1 MWSVVPMMYGMNG
14 SSIESNDTCFN
25 GTCIPVPGASVKWGL
40 LALIVVI
47 LCTALGNLLVCLAVC
62 WERRL
67 QNMTNYFLMS
77 LAIADFLVSI
87 IVMPFGMVVEIYGYF
102 PLGAQFCAFWVTM
115 DVLMCTASI
124 WHMCTMSMDRY
135 FTLKYPMQYGRNKT
149 KTMVAVKIVFVW
161 IVSFT
166 ISSPISIYGLS
177 QESSVFNDRT
187 CVITVK
193 EFAIYGSIFAFY
205 VPLIIMILTYTLTIR
220 ILWQNQHMMRTIDRS
235 HFRMRPRNNKTR
247 NKSTLAATMLSPPSS
262 DSRRESHTDIS
273 SLARTPNI
281 EKVNLPEC
289 TECDLK
295 FLELKHALDK
305 TYEAT
310 ITAPITDG
318 TNDYINHVH
327 FDQHETDK
335 NVGSAEKTDNSES
348 ATGLLN
354 IDQNPMLNVPI
365 TMIQS
370 PSSEDEDEH
379 SALLSSSTER
389 LSRSFSHSST
399 GSRFRPRT
407 NTNVSSKSYLNT
419 HSSLKIPKTYE
430 KNNLQ
435 ASVSCSNFTDSKSK
449 EKALLDQ
456 LGFQGNGLN
465 RDFRSLEWCH
475 HFYEIQEEM
484 DECLRES
491 KRERKK
497 ETLEEAKRKLTC
509 QPTPNLNMNTCIKQP
524 TETNDSAIVIS
535 THVDELKPIQNAE
548 LSESADSMDEG
559 DSSSENSSDILS
571 IKLHPKSVYMYKV
584 NNVNGKPFS
593 KLQSTVNENS
603 ALNNGDIYKRQ
614 SYVRESPYDSDKSSE
629 NNHKIIRKP
638 SSIKRFIYKCKKRRG
653 IKNLISSKTT
663 SNERKASKVLGIIF
677 AVFVILWT
685 PFFIANILS
694 ATCESCSKYI
704 TPEMMSS
711 FVWMGYIASLANPII
726 YTMFNTA
733 FRTAFLKIL
742 SCKLCGKGRSQYHRS
757 SIPSHPASMF
767 HDRRQTLTVLING
780 QQDRIHSDFSSN
792 GR

>member
-1 MWSVVPMMYGMNG
+1 
-14 SSIESNDTCFN
+14 
-25 GTCIPVPGASVKWGL
+25 
-40 LALIVVI
+40 
-47 LCTALGNLLVCLAVC
+47 
-62 WERRL
+62 
-67 QNMTNYFLMS
+67 
-77 LAIADFLVSI
+77 
-87 IVMPFGMVVEIYGYF
+87 
-102 PLGAQFCAFWVTM
+102 
-115 DVLMCTASI
+115 MCTASI

-166 ISSPISIYGLS
+166 ISSPISIYGLTN
-177 QESSVFNDRT
+177 EKSVFNDRT
-187 CVITVK
+187 CVIMVK
-193 EFAIYGSIFAFY
+193 EFVIYGSIFAFY
-205 VPLIIMILTYTLTIR
+205 VPLFIMILTYTLTIR

-247 NKSTLAATMLSPPSS
+247 SKSTLVATMLSPPSS
-262 DSRRESHTDIS
+262 DSRRESHTELS

-289 TECDLK
+289 TESDLK

-318 TNDYINHVH
+318 TNKYTNHVDY
-327 FDQHETDK
+327 DQGDADTKISH
-335 NVGSAEKTDNSES
+335 DNAIQIINSSEDNI
-348 ATGLLN
+348 ATLN
-354 IDQNPMLNVPI
+354 TSQNPMLNVPI

-399 GSRFRPRT
+399 GSRFRQRT
-407 NTNVSSKSYLNT
+407 NTNISSKSYLNT

-449 EKALLDQ
+449 EKDLFDN

-465 RDFRSLEWCH
+465 RDYRSLEWCH

-497 ETLEEAKRKLTC
+497 ELLEEAKRKLTC
-509 QPTPNLNMNTCIKQP
+509 QPTPNLNMNANIKQS
-524 TETNDSAIVIS
+524 TETDDSGIAKGARF
-535 THVDELKPIQNAE
+535 DELKPIHSAE
-548 LSESADSMDEG
+548 LSESADSMDDG
-559 DSSSENSSDILS
+559 DTSSENSSDILS

-584 NNVNGKPFS
+584 NNINGKPFS
-593 KLQSTVNENS
+593 KLRGAVNESS
-603 ALNNGDIYKRQ
+603 ALNNSDIYKTQ
-614 SYVRESPYDSDKSSE
+614 SYMKENSYDSDKSSE

-663 SNERKASKVLGIIF
+663 SNEKKASKVLGIIF

-685 PFFIANILS
+685 PFFIANILAAS
-694 ATCESCSKYI
+694 CESCNTYI
-704 TPEMMSS
+704 TPEIMSS

-733 FRTAFLKIL
+733 FRTAFVKIL
-742 SCKLCGKGRSQYHRS
+742 SCKLCGKGRSQYNRS

-767 HDRRQTLTVLING
+767 RDRRQTLTVLING
-780 QQDRIHSDFSSN
+780 QQDRIHSDLSSN